1 MVTPMKSLYSRPN
14 CTPQERVELEK
25 CHISHGKV
33 STWST
38 SLRDG
43 MTQGSPPNKATAM
56 SEVPQP
62 TPHSPRCLSVILRGL
77 PQFLWVSPHFLEI
90 FLICLEVFSNFWE
103 VFTPFFQLFWRSS
116 SWAFK
121 RLRSSSSTTCCARP
135 KRSWRRRGGTWWQL
149 FMTYTGDLTG
159 LVGDVTW

>member
-90 FLICLEVFSNFWE
+90 FLICLEVFSNFW
-103 VFTPFFQLFWRSS
+103 RSS
-116 SWAFK
+116 PHFFSCFGGPPPEPSSGSAAVHPPPVVPGQSAPGGGVAAPDGSYSWHILVI
-121 RLRSSSSTTCCARP
+121 LR
-135 KRSWRRRGGTWWQL
+135 
-149 FMTYTGDLTG
+149 
-159 LVGDVTW
+159 V